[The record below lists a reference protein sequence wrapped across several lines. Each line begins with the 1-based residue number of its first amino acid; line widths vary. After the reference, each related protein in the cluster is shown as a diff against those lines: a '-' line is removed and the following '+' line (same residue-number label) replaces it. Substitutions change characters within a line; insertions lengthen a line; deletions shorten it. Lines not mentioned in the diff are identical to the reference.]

1 MFSRI
6 LNRMEEGFIA
16 LLLVSMTLLV
26 FVQVINRFVFNGSF
40 LWADEVTL
48 HISAWLVL
56 FGASWGVKRGAHIG
70 VDAFVKLMPSGV
82 QRGMG
87 LLAALLALA
96 YCVIIMV
103 GAWEFLGKLIKINI
117 EMEDVPFPKWIAESV
132 LFWGIGLLA
141 FRVAELG
148 WNILRGRAMGFQQ
161 ASEADEVLREFGVDE
176 EPER

>member
-1 MFSRI
+1 MLIRI

-40 LWADEVTL
+40 LWADEITL

-70 VDAFVKLMPSGV
+70 VDAFVKLMPRGV
-82 QRGMG
+82 QCWMG
-87 LLAALLALA
+87 LLAVLLGLA
-96 YCVIIMV
+96 YCAIIMV

-132 LFWGIGLLA
+132 LFWGIGLLGLRIA
-141 FRVAELG
+141 QVG
-148 WNILRGRAMGFQQ
+148 WNILHGKAFGFQQ
-161 ASEADEVLREFGVDE
+161 EDEAEEVLREFGVGE
-176 EPER
+176 EPAP